1 MHNLSSSKVLTAL
14 KDNVT
19 VHFEG
24 HKDLQLQRTDISWWW
39 GISVRKAVRHKST
52 HSCNISQKHS
62 DHHDSQTSLQAVV
75 TNDQLLA
82 AQFKGS
88 GTPRLL
94 KLVQRAEGDK
104 GREWEIGAKVKP
116 KCYNYSCET
125 WPGCLL
131 HAPQCFSSAV
141 KRCHLWPRGR
151 STGRSVHTH
160 QLCSPGR
167 SSAPFSFWTRSPL
180 SDFTLRWLGRAKD
193 ENFARISALSS
204 SNELLTCAC
213 F

>member
-1 MHNLSSSKVLTAL
+1 MRNLSE
-14 KDNVT
+14 
-19 VHFEG
+19 EG
-24 HKDLQLQRTDISWWW
+24 SEAQ
-39 GISVRKAVRHKST
+39 ST
-52 HSCNISQKHS
+52 HSCNISQKRS
-62 DHHDSQTSLQAVV
+62 DHRDSQTSLQAVV

-88 GTPRLL
+88 ETPCLL

-125 WPGCLL
+125 GPGCLL

-141 KRCHLWPRGR
+141 KKCQLWPRGH

-160 QLCSPGR
+160 QLCSPGC
-167 SSAPFSFWTRSPL
+167 SSAPISFWTRSPL
-180 SDFTLRWLGRAKD
+180 SDFTLWRLGRAKD
-193 ENFARISALSS
+193 ENFARISAFSS
-204 SNELLTCAC
+204 CNELLTCAC